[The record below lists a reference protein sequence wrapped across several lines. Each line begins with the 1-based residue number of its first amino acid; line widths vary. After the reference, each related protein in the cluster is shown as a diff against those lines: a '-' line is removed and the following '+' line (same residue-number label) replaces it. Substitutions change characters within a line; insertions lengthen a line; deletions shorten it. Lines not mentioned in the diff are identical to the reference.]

1 MLEVLLRQMMDQMV
15 VAPHER
21 KEEKRDA
28 VCIDNQARGNLLSSV
43 AAPLPAS
50 TAEHMQAIVSITH
63 CASGNEVK
71 EQVWCH
77 VDGPVLVV

>member
-1 MLEVLLRQMMDQMV
+1 MV
-15 VAPHER
+15 ER

-63 CASGNEVK
+63 CAV
-71 EQVWCH
+71 
-77 VDGPVLVV
+77 